1 MVLDYFIFLFKQKTA
16 YEMRISDWSSDVCSS
31 DLQERREHVLR
42 QGLRRLHRIGP
53 ARIAGVEHAGLSHG
67 ETPAE
72 GGQVE
77 RRLAQS
83 LHPAADPEILVE
95 RRYAGLRI
103 AQLGHDLLPHGDQ
116 PRLILPETQLRRGR
130 LGRRRAAPT
139 PHPFPPG

>member
-83 LHPAADPEILVE
+83 LHPVADQIGRASCRE
-95 RRYAGLRI
+95 RVCQYV
-103 AQLGHDLLPHGDQ
+103 
-116 PRLILPETQLRRGR
+116 
-130 LGRRRAAPT
+130 
-139 PHPFPPG
+139 